1 MKNRDLFTVVVAD
14 DEEELR
20 EAVCQL
26 IPWERI
32 GFQLLGSAGNGLDA
46 LELVER
52 LQPDLL
58 LTDIHMPFISGTELA
73 RQVREL
79 QPFIQI
85 AFLSGYDDFEYA
97 QLGIAY
103 EVISYL
109 LKPISMEDLTAAL
122 EEIHRKMTAKFRE
135 LSSGG
140 EWGGSLQLAVASL
153 LLDGFADPP
162 KEETLLAALSELGF
176 AVTPPYRMTVLA
188 THVDAACLPEAVGM
202 IDKVLQKYYSCC
214 SIPSGGRA
222 LTLLVSEDGFSRLD
236 VALDEL
242 LQVLCRLLD
251 EHCVIGVSRKFDR
264 INLSHIAC
272 REAIDAQC
280 MSGDSGIRRIGDMLA
295 EPEIRTAVPPDAGA
309 ELEKL
314 LYSADGGALDR
325 WLQQCLSPAE
335 DDGELAALQVLVS
348 ARNILSGV
356 LPAAELSRLF
366 GRYGLAAPMTVG
378 LDKEELKRRIRELCM
393 TGQSIL
399 AERRQG
405 GVGELCGRAL
415 RMIEQSYMDPELS
428 LASVSEQL
436 HVSPNYLSAN
446 MKKYAGDTFINLLIK
461 KRMEAAMALIT
472 AGGIRIAE
480 AAGRC
485 GYADQHYFSFCFKKY
500 YGVSP
505 AKLRRSGGKE
515 DGGET

>member
-1 MKNRDLFTVVVAD
+1 M
-14 DEEELR
+14 
-20 EAVCQL
+20 
-26 IPWERI
+26 
-32 GFQLLGSAGNGLDA
+32 
-46 LELVER
+46 
-52 LQPDLL
+52 
-58 LTDIHMPFISGTELA
+58 
-73 RQVREL
+73 
-79 QPFIQI
+79 
-85 AFLSGYDDFEYA
+85 
-97 QLGIAY
+97 
-103 EVISYL
+103 
-109 LKPISMEDLTAAL
+109 
-122 EEIHRKMTAKFRE
+122 
-135 LSSGG
+135 
-140 EWGGSLQLAVASL
+140 
-153 LLDGFADPP
+153 
-162 KEETLLAALSELGF
+162 
-176 AVTPPYRMTVLA
+176 
-188 THVDAACLPEAVGM
+188 
-202 IDKVLQKYYSCC
+202 
-214 SIPSGGRA
+214 
-222 LTLLVSEDGFSRLD
+222 VSEDGFSRLD